1 MSFRSAPIIEQ
12 PVNKF
17 GDGRLSNG
25 ASEFHYKIDRV
36 HWLPL
41 FKHCRESASR
51 LGNLFNKRIYWLH
64 ERKFF
69 EKSAVPLIFNQFA
82 DQRFQSVS
90 RFKSEINHT
99 LSYIFYC
106 IYTFLESLKLLQIT
120 SRLVPMSE
128 KTAIHIDVW
137 FSAVKIRNVP
147 LMKSAR

>member
-1 MSFRSAPIIEQ
+1 MSFWFAPIIEQ

-25 ASEFHYKIDRV
+25 ASKFYYKIDRV

-41 FKHCRESASR
+41 FKNCRESASR

-90 RFKSEINHT
+90 HLRSEVNHS
-99 LSYIFYC
+99 LSSPFSC
-106 IYTFLESLKLLQIT
+106 IYNDLRCQSFMIHRKINAIKQCVSRRPTKTPCGRQALLKQ
-120 SRLVPMSE
+120 
-128 KTAIHIDVW
+128 
-137 FSAVKIRNVP
+137 NVMGD
-147 LMKSAR
+147 L